1 MGDSARRNST
11 TFLFSIVIFQNQEA
25 EAEMVGHARA
35 DDGSGVVVASSVVNH
50 LEEMKIDKECMR
62 IVSGDSTNANT
73 GSLTLS
79 LSL

>member
-35 DDGSGVVVASSVVNH
+35 DDGSSVVNH